1 MDHHYERYLE
11 KKEKYGRCKEGE
23 AAGPN
28 KAGISGYKN
37 NTDYVRH
44 VEGGARMEAACRG
57 NRASGQMKPLKWRY
71 LFEVYTLVHRQES
84 AEFCKQVMTQ

>member
-1 MDHHYERYLE
+1 MSIIQ
-11 KKEKYGRCKEGE
+11 KKKYGRCKEVE
-23 AAGPN
+23 SAGPN

-44 VEGGARMEAACRG
+44 IEGGARVEAAGRG
-57 NRASGQMKPLKWRY
+57 NRASSQMKPLKWRY

-84 AEFCKQVMTQ
+84 AEFYRQVMTQ

>member
-1 MDHHYERYLE
+1 MSVIQKKKKYE
-11 KKEKYGRCKEGE
+11 RCKEGGS
-23 AAGPN
+23 AGPN

-44 VEGGARMEAACRG
+44 IEGGARVEAACRG
-57 NRASGQMKPLKWRY
+57 NRASGQMKPLKWHY

-84 AEFCKQVMTQ
+84 AEFYNQVMTQ